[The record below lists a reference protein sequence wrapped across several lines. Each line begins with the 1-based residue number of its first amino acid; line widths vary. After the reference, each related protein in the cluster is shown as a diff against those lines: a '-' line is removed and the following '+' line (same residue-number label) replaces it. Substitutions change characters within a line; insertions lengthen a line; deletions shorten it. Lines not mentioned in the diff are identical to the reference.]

1 MFCKNTL
8 GSEMQNIQEGAARAL
23 GNVLSELLSH
33 YWN

>member
-8 GSEMQNIQEGAARAL
+8 GSEMQNIQGAARAL